1 MLVDAQADLTIRAA
15 PGAAALVVGNVLD
28 NAVKFSPPGGQ
39 VRILVTPEN
48 GAALVAISDSGPGIP
63 ANELPHL
70 FERFFRGSSARR
82 AEVPGS
88 GLGLAICRVLVEGQG
103 GSIGVSSPEGGGA
116 TVSIRLPL
124 AA

>member
-1 MLVDAQADLTIRAA
+1 M
-15 PGAAALVVGNVLD
+15 
-28 NAVKFSPPGGQ
+28 KFSPPGGQ

-48 GAALVAISDSGPGIP
+48 GSALVAISDSGPGIP
-63 ANELPHL
+63 ANELPLL

-82 AEVPGS
+82 GEVPGA